1 MASNDS
7 YTLVSYDFCLEK
19 GLFDIMPLV
28 ASQNTQVAIDMTLC
42 FLLQ

>member
-7 YTLVSYDFCLEK
+7 YTLVSYDVFLEK
-19 GLFDIMPLV
+19 ALFDVMPLV

-42 FLLQ
+42 Y